1 MKDPFPGVRQY
12 LETEESKRGDWNRSQ
27 YNRRA
32 NEVAAWAIE
41 YLILFCE
48 GQTERELAE
57 VLTDETVDR
66 LASTFLTQGRKQSRS
81 KDKDH
86 QELIE
91 REYRI
96 AAMFMG
102 KGAAKCLEAFERK
115 EQESPSHLGMDSPL
129 YRLVERE
136 ALTAVSVL
144 NYVAAGV
151 GGVDADYHFHADR
164 YKPKPAQTKR
174 ERPQGHRNSP

>member
-115 EQESPSHLGMDSPL
+115 EKDSPL
-129 YRLVERE
+129 YRWVKRE
-136 ALTAVSVL
+136 ADAAIDVL
-144 NYVAAGV
+144 NYVATGV
-151 GGVDADYHFHADR
+151 GGVDHDYHHHPDR
-164 YKPKPAQTKR
+164 YKPKAAHAKR
-174 ERPQGHRNSP
+174 ERPRDRRNSP